1 MTINRVTAVY
11 FSATG
16 TTEKVVTAAAALI
29 AEQLGAEYA
38 EYDFT
43 LPQAREAVPEFSAGE
58 LVVFGVP
65 VYAGRIPNL
74 LLPYVK
80 TIQGNGAAGI
90 PIVLFGNRAYDDALI
105 ELRDVMQDNG
115 FHTVAAAAFVG
126 EHSFS
131 TVLGAGRPDAEDMEQ
146 VREFSELSAQKLDML
161 ARFGAPVEVNGAKDR
176 VYYQPKRTDG
186 KKIDIRKVKPQTA
199 DTCDHCGLCAQLC
212 PMGAI
217 DPRDVTSTPGIC
229 IKCGACIKKCPKRA
243 KYFDDE
249 GYLYHKRDLEER
261 FSARRAKVELFF

>member
-43 LPQAREAVPEFSAGE
+43 LPQAREAVPKFSAGE

-146 VREFSELSAQKLDML
+146 VRAFAELSAQKLDML

-186 KKIDIRKVKPQTA
+186 KKIDIRKVKPQTSDA
-199 DTCDHCGLCAQLC
+199 CDHCGLCAQLC

-217 DPRDVTSTPGIC
+217 DPNDVTSTPGIC
-229 IKCGACIKKCPKRA
+229 IKCGACIKKCPKQA

-249 GYLYHKRDLEER
+249 GYLYHKRDLEEK
-261 FSARRAKVELFF
+261 FSARRAQVELFF

>member
-1 MTINRVTAVY
+1 MKINRVTALY

-16 TTEKVVTAAAALI
+16 TTETVVTTAAKQIAAL
-29 AEQLGAEYA
+29 LGAEYTV
-38 EYDFT
+38 YDFT
-43 LPQAREAVPEFSAGE
+43 LPTARETVPQFGEGE

-80 TIQGNGAAGI
+80 RIMGNGAAGI
-90 PIVLFGNRAYDDALI
+90 PVVLFGNRAYDDALI

-115 FHTVAAAAFVG
+115 FHTVTAAAFVG

-131 TVLGAGRPDAEDMEQ
+131 DVLGAGRPDAADMEQ
-146 VREFSELSAQKLDML
+146 VQEFARLSAQKLEML
-161 ARFGAPVEVNGAKDR
+161 VRFGAPVEVSGAADR
-176 VYYQPKRTDG
+176 VYYQPKRADG
-186 KKIDIRKVKPQTA
+186 GKIDIRKVKPKTA
-199 DTCDHCGLCAQLC
+199 DTCDRCGLCARVC

-217 DPRDVTSTPGIC
+217 DAQDVTQTPGIC
-229 IKCGACIKKCPKRA
+229 IKCGACIKKCPKKA

-249 GYLYHKRDLEER
+249 GYLYHKINLEEN
-261 FSARRAKVELFF
+261 FAGRRAQPELFF